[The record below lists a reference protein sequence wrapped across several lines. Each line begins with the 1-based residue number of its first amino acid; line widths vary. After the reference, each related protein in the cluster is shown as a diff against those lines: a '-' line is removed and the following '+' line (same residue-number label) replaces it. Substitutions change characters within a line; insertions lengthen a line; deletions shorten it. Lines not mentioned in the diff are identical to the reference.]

1 MRVTMEF
8 TSNKPHMVL
17 PFHYAQWLQAAIYGF
32 MGNPLARVVHDDG
45 FPADKRNFRL
55 FTFSRL
61 MGKYQTQRE
70 TITLF
75 FPVSLVIASPLPTM
89 IQEFVNSIVSRSEFR
104 LGPETLSLSK
114 VSLDNGPPSLQA
126 NLRVRTLS
134 PVTVHSTLTKGDGS
148 RYTVYYHPRESDFSR
163 QITKNL
169 LHKYHAIHGH
179 PWIPTGGPAEVRIE
193 PRNEPKMNIV
203 YYKDTMIKGY
213 SGTFNLFGPLPLL
226 QVGWDAGYGDRGSQ
240 GFGLVEMVH

>member
-8 TSNKPHMVL
+8 RSNKSEMVL
-17 PFHYAQWLQAAIYGF
+17 PIHYTEWLQAAIYGS
-32 MGNPLARVVHDDG
+32 MGNPLARVVHDEG
-45 FPADKRNFRL
+45 FPVDKRRFRL

-61 MGKYQTQRE
+61 IGKYHIQRE

-104 LGPETLSLSK
+104 LGPETLLLSK
-114 VSLDNGPPSLQA
+114 VSLDNGQPSLKTH
-126 NLRVRTLS
+126 LRVRTLS
-134 PVTVHSTLTKGDGS
+134 PITVHSTLTKGDGS
-148 RYTVYYHPRESDFSR
+148 RYTVYYHPREPDFSR
-163 QITKNL
+163 QITQNL
-169 LHKYHAIHGH
+169 LHKYQAIHGQ
-179 PWIPTGGPAEVRIE
+179 PWVPSAPAEVRVQ

-213 SGTFNLFGPLPLL
+213 SGTFELSGPVPLL

-240 GFGLVEMVH
+240 GFGLFEAIH